1 MSLSC
6 AWWKKYFFT
15 HFWSFRPCEPI
26 HKHAFAGWNT
36 QHPLFRSWLNCLFSK
51 SRKRWTLLF
60 PCPRP
65 LFSTLT
71 PSQRSGLRSLKE
83 PQNFWGRL
91 SSGENC
97 IREVLRQR
105 LNRVIRSRCR
115 TGTPLSHFCL
125 SLPFRKVSVQVN
137 WITQLYSTLN
147 VELLTVRRRSTV
159 AMIQCNRPKK
169 VLQRGSKLRT
179 LRVFKWSLSVWSSN
193 VR

>member
-1 MSLSC
+1 MAPILSFTIWNRTPKMSGCRMIPDFEWSDFGSPLYLS
-6 AWWKKYFFT
+6 F
-15 HFWSFRPCEPI
+15 
-26 HKHAFAGWNT
+26 
-36 QHPLFRSWLNCLFSK
+36 L

-60 PCPRP
+60 PYPRP

-83 PQNFWGRL
+83 PPNFWGRL

-137 WITQLYSTLN
+137 WITQLHSTLN